1 VKKAKKKK
9 RWSQK
14 VTKESDALDLE
25 KDVFTKNDASE
36 IARSL
41 KASAEQSDRRK
52 TNPFRSAMS
61 MLVFYINRAGRTLSD
76 DRKEVLEDAK
86 GELRKEFGKR
96 R

>member
-1 VKKAKKKK
+1 MKKAKKK

-14 VTKESDALDLE
+14 VTKECDALDLE

-52 TNPFRSAMS
+52 TNRFRSAMS
-61 MLVFYINRAGRTLSD
+61 MLVFYINRAGRTLPAN
-76 DRKEVLEDAK
+76 RKEVLGDAM
-86 GELRKEFGKR
+86 GEIRKEFGKR

>member
-1 VKKAKKKK
+1 MKKAKKKK

-61 MLVFYINRAGRTLSD
+61 MLVFYINRAGRTLPAN
-76 DRKEVLEDAK
+76 RKEVLEDAK
-86 GELRKEFGKR
+86 GEIRKEFGKR

>member
-1 VKKAKKKK
+1 MKKAKKKK

-52 TNPFRSAMS
+52 TSPFRSAMS

>member
-1 VKKAKKKK
+1 MKKAKKKK
-9 RWSQK
+9 KWSQK

-61 MLVFYINRAGRTLSD
+61 MLVFYINRAGRTLPTN
-76 DRKEVLEDAK
+76 RKKVLEDAK

>member
-1 VKKAKKKK
+1 MKKAKKKK

-25 KDVFTKNDASE
+25 KDVFTKNDVSE

-61 MLVFYINRAGRTLSD
+61 MLVFYINRAGRTLPAN
-76 DRKEVLEDAK
+76 RKEVLEEAK

>member
-1 VKKAKKKK
+1 MKQAKKKK

-61 MLVFYINRAGRTLSD
+61 MLVFYINRAGRTLLD

>member
-1 VKKAKKKK
+1 M
-9 RWSQK
+9 
-14 VTKESDALDLE
+14 
-25 KDVFTKNDASE
+25 FTKNDASE

-52 TNPFRSAMS
+52 TSPFRSAMS

>member
-1 VKKAKKKK
+1 MKKAKKKK

-25 KDVFTKNDASE
+25 KDVFTKNDVSE

-61 MLVFYINRAGRTLSD
+61 MLVFYINRAGRTLPA
-76 DRKEVLEDAK
+76 RLM
-86 GELRKEFGKR
+86 
-96 R
+96 

>member
-1 VKKAKKKK
+1 MKKAKKKK

-25 KDVFTKNDASE
+25 KEVFTKNDASE

-96 R
+96 H